1 MRTDI
6 TFANENVEDQIM
18 IDFMEKGVEKIDM
31 KLMALLI
38 LILKQCHD

>member
-1 MRTDI
+1 MRNHI

-18 IDFMEKGVEKIDM
+18 TDFMEKGVEKIDM

-38 LILKQCHD
+38 LILK